1 MHYRLLCGHA
11 VRHACLEHAIEAAPL
26 VFPVVTDGKQSAT
39 EPSAP
44 GKKLEAKE
52 DTQKKPLSAVN
63 KEPTANPPQ
72 LRLKDIVTEGPT
84 LNNPPRNIFAPRDPP
99 PSQPTWKSATVKPAV
114 TLLANG
120 RKPGEDKS
128 ANRLWRLPC
137 GCMTDWDM
145 LWRGMRSERDP
156 EVSAP
161 KPRVV
166 SPEQKEKLEKAR
178 ADKKKAA
185 EEKKAER
192 EKIKAEKEKIK
203 AEKEKIKAE
212 KARAAAEKR
221 ALAAEK
227 RALAEEKRKAAAEK
241 REAAAAKKKA
251 KIVSTAAKR
260 KMAKKMEADEEK
272 EEGEDETT
280 EEPKPKRRA
289 AAQKKKAAVE
299 EAVEE
304 SEESDDESEEEVS

>member
-1 MHYRLLCGHA
+1 VHYRLLCGHA

-44 GKKLEAKE
+44 GKKLGAKE

-128 ANRLWRLPC
+128 SNRLWRLPC
-137 GCMTDWDM
+137 GCMTDWDT

-166 SPEQKEKLEKAR
+166 SQAAKEKLEKAR

-203 AEKEKIKAE
+203 VE